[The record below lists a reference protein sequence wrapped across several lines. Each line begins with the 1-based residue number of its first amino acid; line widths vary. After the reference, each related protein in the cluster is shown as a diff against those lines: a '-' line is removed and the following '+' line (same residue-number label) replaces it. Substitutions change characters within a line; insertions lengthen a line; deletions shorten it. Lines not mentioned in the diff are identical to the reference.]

1 MSYSLET
8 DLTDEM
14 STFAPGRNDMPQ
26 DKDGVDQPNA
36 HTPLIPVQPPL
47 QPPYKHA
54 IQLRRQGTDAG

>member
-26 DKDGVDQPNA
+26 A
-36 HTPLIPVQPPL
+36 
-47 QPPYKHA
+47 
-54 IQLRRQGTDAG
+54 RME